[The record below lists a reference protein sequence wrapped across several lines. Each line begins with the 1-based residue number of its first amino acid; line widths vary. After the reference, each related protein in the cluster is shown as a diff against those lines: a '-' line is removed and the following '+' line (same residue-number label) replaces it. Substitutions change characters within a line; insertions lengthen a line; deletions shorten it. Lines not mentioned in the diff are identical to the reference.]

1 MEEANQSLGE
11 PLQEYFGSIG
21 VKTMQDFTLLT
32 VSAFVQRQL
41 ASALTPVSTA
51 QEADINAIP
60 GLDKF
65 AKGRLMRGLQSIV
78 PNFLVEPYHN
88 PKPAPAAQ
96 RSQGPADAG
105 ERAIVNEPS
114 LRVTSYRCTVE
125 RWLAAARLTQ
135 YKSKI
140 KSMGIKCVSDF
151 AEMEVSSTSM
161 PCLSNATVPAT
172 RTRILKQ

>member
-11 PLQEYFGSIG
+11 PLQECFGSIG

-32 VSAFVQRQL
+32 VSAFRLV
-41 ASALTPVSTA
+41 PVPVRGTLISTA

-88 PKPAPAAQ
+88 PKPDLAAQ
-96 RSQGPADAG
+96 RPQGPTDAG
-105 ERAIVNEPS
+105 EPQ
-114 LRVTSYRCTVE
+114 L
-125 RWLAAARLTQ
+125 
-135 YKSKI
+135 
-140 KSMGIKCVSDF
+140 
-151 AEMEVSSTSM
+151 
-161 PCLSNATVPAT
+161 LSQA
-172 RTRILKQ
+172 

>member
-1 MEEANQSLGE
+1 MEHGENGLEMEAWMEEANQSLGE

-88 PKPAPAAQ
+88 PKPAPVVRLQLAPK
-96 RSQGPADAG
+96 RKPAP
-105 ERAIVNEPS
+105 N
-114 LRVTSYRCTVE
+114 YVE
-125 RWLAAARLTQ
+125 GCV
-135 YKSKI
+135 YK
-140 KSMGIKCVSDF
+140 
-151 AEMEVSSTSM
+151 
-161 PCLSNATVPAT
+161 L
-172 RTRILKQ
+172 